1 MPVAALRVGSQ
12 AQSHSFRLALP
23 NVWVEAVEYG
33 RRRPAGGVARDLLRE
48 VRPPVEV
55 RAHAEVGA
63 RPHVGRVLVLRRRV
77 VRPKD
82 RVVSVDPSAGAAAE
96 EAARAADDGTAREAA
111 TAIEPPAG
119 EPRCGRL
126 GDARRRL
133 LHAPRKRLAEQRRAL
148 HVARRVVARIVPV
161 CPQGRHLRERPPRIR
176 FCPVGVQA
184 WDRQK
189 RAQMRCAR
197 AKSSWSAVVAQR
209 RWRLV
214 GKQGRRAADAIG
226 EDTELRVVH
235 AGLADGRMRRVHADA
250 RRLLAPRVP

>member
-12 AQSHSFRLALP
+12 AQSHRFRLALP

-126 GDARRRL
+126 GDAQQGL
-133 LHAPRKRLAEQRRAL
+133 LRTHERTQRPEQRPGPRVPSFSSSGICWRRSTTSTSTSATYSQGPSMS
-148 HVARRVVARIVPV
+148 HSSPARRPK
-161 CPQGRHLRERPPRIR
+161 HLSSLRPRPPRR
-176 FCPVGVQA
+176 PRLRLRCRLCRHYRS
-184 WDRQK
+184 DRHP
-189 RAQMRCAR
+189 R
-197 AKSSWSAVVAQR
+197 SYR
-209 RWRLV
+209 RPTPR
-214 GKQGRRAADAIG
+214 RPPRRSRAAGSCPTRGSTPD
-226 EDTELRVVH
+226 E
-235 AGLADGRMRRVHADA
+235 RR
-250 RRLLAPRVP
+250 